1 MTGQTLSAGGIV
13 FTDFAPL
20 IDGTVPACVGPQ
32 ITESGSGRTL
42 TWSVG
47 AQRFVVEIEAD
58 PLTLRIAPNSCS
70 RIALCSSP
78 KM

>member
-20 IDGTVPACVGPQ
+20 IDGAVPACVGPQ
-32 ITESGSGRTL
+32 IAESGRGWTL

-47 AQRFVVEIEAD
+47 TQRFVVEIE
-58 PLTLRIAPNSCS
+58 S
-70 RIALCSSP
+70 RRR
-78 KM
+78 